1 MSIERLK
8 KIFHVIQ
15 QEAAANPSF
24 AEKLGEAMGA
34 AGSRVSKAKR
44 EPAALDPLRVLEAS
58 GELGLRDALT
68 PLSLDQLKAIVA
80 EYRMD
85 SSQLARKWTTPE
97 RLIDLI
103 SSTSVAR
110 SKKGDAF
117 R

>member
-8 KIFHVIQ
+8 KIFDVIQ
-15 QEAAANPSF
+15 QEAAANASF
-24 AEKLGEAMGA
+24 AEKLAEAMGA
-34 AGSRVSKAKR
+34 AGPRVSKAKR
-44 EPAALDPLRVLEAS
+44 ERAVLDPLHALEAS
-58 GELGLRDALT
+58 GELGLRGALT
-68 PLSLDQLKAIVA
+68 PLGLDQLKAIVA

-103 SSTSVAR
+103 VSTSVAR